1 MRPHRGSTLLAA
13 LIVIGVLAL
22 VTVATLRLADISK
35 GQSVKDARK
44 LAQAACVDAARQYLI
59 SRLNIFSIAT
69 NITFDQVVSTD
80 HGDRHIYS
88 GHIRNPDGKPGGA
101 IITSQ
106 PRVVTSGVGTSS
118 SGSGGGAG
126 GGGGD
131 IVNGG
136 GSLGSSSGSG
146 GIGSGTPFQVVVA
159 CSDPVAGDMELEF
172 TLKFGL

>member
-13 LIVIGVLAL
+13 LMVIAVLAL

-35 GQSVKDARK
+35 GQSVKDSRK

-69 NITFDQVVSTD
+69 NITFDQVVPSD
-80 HGDRHIYS
+80 HGDRHIYT
-88 GHIRNPDGKPGGA
+88 GHIRNADGKPGGA

-106 PRVVTSGVGTSS
+106 PRAINGGVGTAGTS
-118 SGSGGGAG
+118 AG
-126 GGGGD
+126 GGGQSGD
-131 IVNGG
+131 IVNG
-136 GSLGSSSGSG
+136 
-146 GIGSGTPFQVVVA
+146 IGSGLGSNGGLGTGTPVQVVVA